1 MTIMAGKKT
10 PGIEGLSHTSIPD
23 KGTLA
28 RTRSRRPGIDLTYS
42 WDPKHKQGITKS
54 VPILRSDA
62 YSKSEGKL
70 VGKVY
75 FPVNVDKLDTDD
87 MLRLGPLVNSLEQR
101 IKEEFEITLYCVGRA
116 DYRAS
121 DAYNMDL
128 SRRRQDNVAKFLKR
142 YVLGSDTATNP
153 LFTVKTLE
161 PLGESIAAQRGEG
174 GKRPSEWV
182 MGRDRSV
189 IIWIDSHSLLPPVY
203 LAFEGD
209 LIYSKPFEPME
220 INAGGKIQ
228 PKVTIRADEAKNL
241 QDERN
246 YQRSSGITKQP
257 DDPFR
262 ALIDVTVT
270 YQIVQENGERKGQL
284 QINVVQKETGKIL
297 YRVLHHS
304 ENMLQKYNVT
314 GDATLRDFDYNAIYR
329 KLTGGYGSITARV
342 TAILGRKSAKH

>member
-1 MTIMAGKKT
+1 MAGGKI
-10 PGIEGLSHTSIPD
+10 PGTEGLNQTSTPD

-28 RTRSRRPGIDLTYS
+28 RTRTNPPGVDLKYS
-42 WDPKHKQGITKS
+42 WDSRKKEGITQS

-62 YSKSEGKL
+62 YAKSPGKL

-87 MLRLGPLVNSLEQR
+87 MLHLGPLANSLIQR

-153 LFTVKTLE
+153 LFTVKTLD
-161 PLGESIAAQRGEG
+161 PLGEMIATQPGEG
-174 GKRPSEWV
+174 AKRPSEWV

-189 IIWIDSHSLLPPVY
+189 IIWTERHSLLPPVY

-209 LIYSKPFEPME
+209 LMYSKSIEPME
-220 INAGGKIQ
+220 INAGGKIA
-228 PKVTIRADEAKNL
+228 PKVVTRADEAKDAI
-241 QDERN
+241 DERN
-246 YQRSSGITKQP
+246 KQRQKGITKQP

-262 ALIDVTVT
+262 AVIDVKVT
-270 YQIVQENGERKGQL
+270 FQIVQESGEKKGQL
-284 QINVVQKETGKIL
+284 QINVVQRETGKTL
-297 YRVLHHS
+297 YRVQHYS
-304 ENMLQKYNVT
+304 ENMLEKYNVK
-314 GDATLRDFDYNAIYR
+314 GDATLRDFDYKAIYR
-329 KLTGGYGSITARV
+329 KLTGGYINITARV
-342 TAILGRKSAKH
+342 TAMLGRKSAKI